1 MAKTGCPSVGSP
13 HSAISPTKS
22 GLHLAP
28 AKGVHPILATFTP
41 RSTTRYQWSIPLKWP
56 GSSVSSPHAHAP
68 AVKRIARER
77 RGVFS
82 AHAPRTHIR
91 AAEYWGLHAR
101 AFYRIYFVRD
111 LFAHPSSTAQTHTH
125 IHTQSSRKTNETH
138 TTTGELEREGR
149 GGKKKVIL
157 HLKEQQGM
165 VDACASSEAETAAE
179 LSPPR
184 ERENKTER

>member
-1 MAKTGCPSVGSP
+1 MQKSVYTEAAWPKPGAPQSSP
-13 HSAISPTKS
+13 LTSAISPTKS
-22 GLHLAP
+22 GLHPAL
-28 AKGVHPILATFTP
+28 AKGVHPILAILTP

-101 AFYRIYFVRD
+101 AFYWIYSVRD
-111 LFAHPSSTAQTHTH
+111 LFAHPSS
-125 IHTQSSRKTNETH
+125 IHTYVHKAVERQTKRTQQRESWRGKGEEERRK
-138 TTTGELEREGR
+138 
-149 GGKKKVIL
+149 
-157 HLKEQQGM
+157 
-165 VDACASSEAETAAE
+165 
-179 LSPPR
+179 
-184 ERENKTER
+184 

>member
-1 MAKTGCPSVGSP
+1 MHHAHTYVRRNIGGFMRG
-13 HSAISPTKS
+13 HFI
-22 GLHLAP
+22 G
-28 AKGVHPILATFTP
+28 
-41 RSTTRYQWSIPLKWP
+41 SIPFET
-56 GSSVSSPHAHAP
+56 SS
-68 AVKRIARER
+68 
-77 RGVFS
+77 
-82 AHAPRTHIR
+82 RTHQ
-91 AAEYWGLHAR
+91 
-101 AFYRIYFVRD
+101 
-111 LFAHPSSTAQTHTH
+111 AQRTH
-125 IHTQSSRKTNETH
+125 IHTYIHKAVETNETH